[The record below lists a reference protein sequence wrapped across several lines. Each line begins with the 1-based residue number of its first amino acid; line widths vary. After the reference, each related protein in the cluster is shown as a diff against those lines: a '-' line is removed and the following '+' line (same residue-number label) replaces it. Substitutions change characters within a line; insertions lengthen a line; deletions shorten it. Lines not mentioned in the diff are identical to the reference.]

1 MDEPR
6 LPKQTTQPELTPHN
20 DSAAA
25 YEPDAQPSADHQVA
39 RADELLAQ
47 AAAAAGRIAAE
58 HAEREA
64 RAKYTARVEPEAQ
77 AQPEPSLVT
86 QARCDVE
93 MEL

>member
-1 MDEPR
+1 MREP
-6 LPKQTTQPELTPHN
+6 QPPERALTPQH

-25 YEPDAQPSADHQVA
+25 QEPDGRLSPDHQVA

-58 HAEREA
+58 RAERQA
-64 RAKYTARVEPEAQ
+64 RAEYIARADREAQ
-77 AQPEPSLVT
+77 AQREPTLET
-86 QARCDVE
+86 QAHYDVE